1 MKLHAKVSYKMKK
14 QLLTIGVI
22 TLLMAG
28 QSTMADTSDNDF
40 TPFDEQA
47 INQVTDNRLNITTT
61 ESTMPVASYMSKH
74 DSSADYYSLDY
85 SHE

>member
-1 MKLHAKVSYKMKK
+1 MKK

-28 QSTMADTSDNDF
+28 QSAIADTSDNDF
-40 TPFDEQA
+40 TPFDAQA
-47 INQVTDNRLNITTT
+47 INQVTDNRLSVNAT
-61 ESTMPVASYMSKH
+61 EVAMPVASYMSEQA
-74 DSSADYYSLDY
+74 STADYYSLDY